1 MQPFWSA
8 ICIDGV
14 NLKEILGETPSR
26 QFLKSYLISL
36 NYIWCSCNTLERP
49 EGAVEFFKF
58 SSLLMSFFLLHFLGL
73 FSSCNQASSTSF
85 YDQFHWAVEMHLEE
99 DTFTLLRERFVMP
112 CAYCNISLVMELQR
126 WQSKIF
132 GQESK
137 WNCFSKILR
146 WINVHQKVSKLYF
159 QSQFSMSKIFF

>member
-1 MQPFWSA
+1 MQLQYSGEAGRGSRSSSSFPPF
-8 ICIDGV
+8 
-14 NLKEILGETPSR
+14 
-26 QFLKSYLISL
+26 
-36 NYIWCSCNTLERP
+36 SCP
-49 EGAVEFFKF
+49 
-58 SSLLMSFFLLHFLGL
+58 FFLLHFLGL

-159 QSQFSMSKIFF
+159 QSQFSMSKINRVVSKKNHPKISI